1 MWTSAIG
8 ENAGKVWQALH
19 TAGKLNLNQ
28 LRKTTGLDDRGIYMA
43 LGWLA
48 REHKIKV
55 VKDGREY
62 LISLKG

>member
-1 MWTSAIG
+1 MWTTIVG

-19 TAGKLNLNQ
+19 SAGKLNFNQ
-28 LRKTTGLDDRGIYMA
+28 LRKATDLDDREIYMA

-55 VKDGREY
+55 VKEGREN
-62 LISLKG
+62 LISLRA

>member
-1 MWTSAIG
+1 MWTPIIG

-19 TAGKLNLNQ
+19 SAGKLNFAQ
-28 LRKTTGLDDRGIYMA
+28 LRKATELDDRELNRAI
-43 LGWLA
+43 GWLA

-62 LISLKG
+62 LISVKP